1 MCLATF
7 IPFPTPGTPSFSFF
21 SDLIYNNP
29 VQRDCQYWLRL
40 TKLTSVVLAVGPVGG
55 VAGYVLLSSALHVH
69 ALAHPGCGRGVVD
82 ILAGVGI
89 EDVQTI
95 AHLDGVFP

>member
-1 MCLATF
+1 
-7 IPFPTPGTPSFSFF
+7 
-21 SDLIYNNP
+21 

-40 TKLTSVVLAVGPVGG
+40 TKLTSLALAAGLVKG
-55 VAGYVLLSSALHVH
+55 VAGYALLSSAPHVH

-82 ILAGVGI
+82 IPASVGI

>member
-1 MCLATF
+1 V
-7 IPFPTPGTPSFSFF
+7 PGHFYPVPHSRPPPFSFF
-21 SDLIYNNP
+21 SDLIYNNL

-69 ALAHPGCGRGVVD
+69 ALAHPGCGRGVSGT
-82 ILAGVGI
+82 LTGEGI